1 MLWLIVGWRKSPAMV
16 SWKSDVMMAKWVYVL
31 LIIIAWILLATLLVA
46 FVHELINYA
55 IITHYGAKAIVHFG
69 FFKLP
74 YTAVIAYPLPCK
86 KYVYTIAYTQIV
98 SYNNISNRAYN
109 QMMYYIGLH
118 ENIVVQ
124 FFEGFIISLILF
136 MILFKLLDII

>member
-1 MLWLIVGWRKSPAMV
+1 MV
-16 SWKSDVMMAKWVYVL
+16 SWKSDVTMAKWVYVL
-31 LIIIAWILLATLLVA
+31 LIVIVWILLATLLTA

-55 IITHYGAKAIVHFG
+55 IITYYGAKATVHFG

-74 YTAVIAYPLPCK
+74 CASVVYYPFACHYT
-86 KYVYTIAYTQIV
+86 YTIAYTQIV

-118 ENIVVQ
+118 ENIFVQ
-124 FFEGFIISLILF
+124 FLEGIIIALILALIF
-136 MILFKLLDII
+136 YKLLDIVYMR

>member
-1 MLWLIVGWRKSPAMV
+1 LILEGEFV
-16 SWKSDVMMAKWVYVL
+16 AKWVYVL
-31 LIIIAWILLATLLVA
+31 LVVMVWILLATLLIA

-74 YTAVIAYPLPCK
+74 CASLAYNPFACHYT
-86 KYVYTIAYTQIV
+86 YTIAYTQIV

-109 QMMYYIGLH
+109 QMMYYIGWN

-136 MILFKLLDII
+136 IILFKLLDMI

>member
-1 MLWLIVGWRKSPAMV
+1 MILEGEYV
-16 SWKSDVMMAKWVYVL
+16 AKWIYVL
-31 LIIIAWILLATLLVA
+31 LIAIVWILLATLLVS

-55 IITHYGAKAIVHFG
+55 IITYYGAKAVMHFG

-74 YTAVIAYPLPCK
+74 CSSLAYNPFACHYIYT
-86 KYVYTIAYTQIV
+86 TSYTQIV
-98 SYNNISNRAYN
+98 SYNNISNKAYN

-136 MILFKLLDII
+136 IILFKLLDMI